1 MYIEKSNENM
11 IKDINKVIQNSKCPV
26 SRRKAQFR
34 RAFQTKSRNTE
45 VRRILSFI
53 YQRRRHSKKMKMV
66 RENLA
71 VLQRMK
77 EQELE
82 ST

>member
-1 MYIEKSNENM
+1 M
-11 IKDINKVIQNSKCPV
+11 KDINKVIQNVQCEEEKLNLD
-26 SRRKAQFR
+26 
-34 RAFQTKSRNTE
+34 AFQTKSRNTE